1 MHIYICISTNLS
13 AYLGPLCSKLFA
25 QAVRNAKVS
34 QELYYIQG
42 LNDLIE
48 KNNIKLHEKLK

>member
-13 AYLGPLCSKLFA
+13 AYLGPLYSKLFA
-25 QAVRNAKVS
+25 QAVRNAKVN
-34 QELYYIQG
+34 QELFYIQG

-48 KNNIKLHEKLK
+48 EKQHLNYMRN

>member
-42 LNDLIE
+42 INDLIE
-48 KNNIKLHEKLK
+48 KNNI